1 MVVFRGLDD
10 RRLLPLP
17 AAVAVGNFDGLH
29 LGHRRIL
36 ARLCRLARRQGLR
49 SLVLTFEP
57 HPERALGKRSVRMI
71 DTPDQRLARLSGT
84 CVDAVVVI
92 PFDRAFAGLASP
104 AFVQGVLRDKLGA
117 REVVVG
123 RGFRFGRDR
132 RGDIP
137 LLRRLGRQAGLG
149 VHAVAPAVAGGRTV
163 SSTAVRALVA
173 GGRVE
178 EAARLLGRPYEIAG
192 RVVPGKKRGRL
203 LGYPTANI
211 DTAQRD
217 PSRGYLHQRDRP
229 QRESLRLRDQH
240 RNESDLRAQSPD
252 RRDPPLRPPRI
263 SLRRRAHGPPAPQA
277 PAAAGLPRGRGP
289 GRRHPP
295 GHRDGP
301 GLVRPPGLTFRRGSG
316 IFKGR

>member
-10 RRLLPLP
+10 RRLLPFP

-36 ARLCRLARRQGLR
+36 AHLCRLARRRGLR
-49 SLVLTFEP
+49 SLILTFEP

-84 CVDAVVVI
+84 CVDAAVVI
-92 PFDRAFAGLASP
+92 PFDRAFAGLGSP
-104 AFVQGVLRDKLGA
+104 AFVQGVLRDTLGA

-132 RGDIP
+132 RGDVA
-137 LLRRLGRQAGLG
+137 LLRRLGREAGLG
-149 VHAVAPAVAGGRTV
+149 VHAVAPAVLGGRTV
-163 SSTAVRALVA
+163 SSTAVRSLLA

-178 EAARLLGRPYEIAG
+178 EAARRLGRPYEITG

-211 DTAQRD
+211 DTPNEILPEGIYISETVRGGTAH
-217 PSRGYLHQRDRP
+217 PSVTSIGTNPTFGPNPLTVETLLLNYRG
-229 QRESLRLRDQH
+229 SLYGSEITVRLLRRLRKP
-240 RNESDLRAQSPD
+240 RAFPGAEA
-252 RRDPPLRPPRI
+252 L
-263 SLRRRAHGPPAPQA
+263 
-277 PAAAGLPRGRGP
+277 AAGI
-289 GRRHPP
+289 
-295 GHRDGP
+295 HRDIETA
-301 GLVRPPGLTFRRGSG
+301 RAWFARRG
-316 IFKGR
+316 

>member
-29 LGHRRIL
+29 LGHRKIL
-36 ARLCRLARRQGLR
+36 AHLCRLARRRGLR

-71 DTPDQRLARLSGT
+71 DTPDQRLARLGGT

-92 PFDRAFAGLASP
+92 PFDRAFAGLGSP

-137 LLRRLGRQAGLG
+137 LLGRLGRQAGLG
-149 VHAVAPAVAGGRTV
+149 VHAVAPAIAGGRTV
-163 SSTAVRALVA
+163 SSTAVRGLLAH
-173 GGRVE
+173 GRIE
-178 EAARLLGRPYEIAG
+178 EAAKLLGRPYEIAG
-192 RVVPGKKRGRL
+192 RVIPGKKRGRL
-203 LGYPTANI
+203 LGYPTANL
-211 DTAQRD
+211 DTANEILPEGVYISETVRGGRAY
-217 PSRGYLHQRDRP
+217 PSVTSIGTNPTFGPHPLSVETLLLDYRG
-229 QRESLRLRDQH
+229 SLYGAALTVRLLR
-240 RNESDLRAQSPD
+240 RIRALRAFRD
-252 RRDPPLRPPRI
+252 AEALAAGIRRDI
-263 SLRRRAHGPPAPQA
+263 ETARAWFA
-277 PAAAGLPRGRGP
+277 
-289 GRRHPP
+289 
-295 GHRDGP
+295 
-301 GLVRPPGLTFRRGSG
+301 RRG
-316 IFKGR
+316 